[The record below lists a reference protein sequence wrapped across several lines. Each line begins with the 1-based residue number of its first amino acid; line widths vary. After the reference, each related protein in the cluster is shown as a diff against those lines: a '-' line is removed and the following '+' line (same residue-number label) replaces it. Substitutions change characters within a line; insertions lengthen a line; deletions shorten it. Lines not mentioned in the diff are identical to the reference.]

1 MYMYVLVD
9 DQSSRREIIYYYTKL
24 YKMIKKPNLPTRN
37 KGVSRFQGQFITHVK
52 YEKQKFMEFLEAVY
66 HPF

>member
-1 MYMYVLVD
+1 
-9 DQSSRREIIYYYTKL
+9 
-24 YKMIKKPNLPTRN
+24 MIKKPNLPTRN